1 MALALK
7 KTAPLCVVVA
17 AATLCFAQSQIET
30 DLIVIDQFGYREPA
44 KKTAVI
50 RSPQSGAGSPSSYVP
65 GAEFSVVSESGGGVA
80 VFTGAPVSFRGGAVD
95 SASGDKIWHFDFSE
109 VTAPGRYYIAD
120 KANNLRSYSFDIR
133 NDVYNGVLKTALRM
147 LYYQRAGTEKPA
159 KYADARWADAM
170 SFEQDKRTRYF
181 FAKSDAST
189 ERDLSGGWFD
199 AGDYNKYTKWLADYV
214 SNMLLMYEE
223 RPEVFADD
231 YGIPE
236 SGNGVPDIID
246 EAKWGLAWLLKAQ
259 NGDGSVLSVQGLSD
273 GSPPSS
279 VTKPSYYGPPNATA
293 TYGAAAAYAVASR
306 VLGNLGEADFAGQ
319 LKAAALKAW
328 AWGEAHP
335 DSIFHNNCG
344 DSWNKEDCPNYDSR
358 GLAAGDQELGDSWDR
373 VENRVNAAFAIYEL
387 TKDEQYLR
395 IFENNWTEFPLHAW
409 SGCIQQYRHSQH
421 LLLMRYLAAPYGSAS
436 VKSAIKSDFAAG
448 FAKPV
453 GGCNNLGDGYKN
465 DGYRSYIH
473 DYQWGSNKV
482 KTDQGLTYYKW
493 NIVDPSKDYADV
505 AEDYLHY
512 IHGVNPFNTVY
523 LTNMKEYGASKSL
536 TSIYHTWFSEESAKW
551 GIATSANPGPAPG
564 YMPGGPNK
572 DFALDECCPSGC
584 GSADNNAR
592 CKLTAIP
599 NKNTEPPAKMYKD
612 MNHTWPLNSWEITEP
627 MNAYQLS
634 YVWLLSKFA
643 APSSQVS
650 ISPRNPVAS
659 RSTGD
664 IRYKRVRGGVE
675 LRVRDMAEVK
685 IFGLS
690 GALVSKRTFAGGVHK
705 ISLTKLPKG
714 IYIVRMTVDGERAVL
729 RVPAV
734 WR

>member
-1 MALALK
+1 
-7 KTAPLCVVVA
+7 
-17 AATLCFAQSQIET
+17 
-30 DLIVIDQFGYREPA
+30 
-44 KKTAVI
+44 
-50 RSPQSGAGSPSSYVP
+50 
-65 GAEFSVVSESGGGVA
+65 
-80 VFTGAPVSFRGGAVD
+80 
-95 SASGDKIWHFDFSE
+95 
-109 VTAPGRYYIAD
+109 
-120 KANNLRSYSFDIR
+120 LRSFSFDIR
-133 NDVYNGVLKTALRM
+133 DDVYNGVLKAALRM

-159 KYADARWADAM
+159 QYADTRWADAM
-170 SFEQDKRTRYF
+170 CFEQDRRTRYF
-181 FAKSDAST
+181 FAKNDAST

-199 AGDYNKYTKWLADYV
+199 AGDYNKYTKWLSDYV
-214 SNMLLMYEE
+214 SNMLLMYDE

-259 NGDGSVLSVQGLSD
+259 NEDGSVVSVQSLSD

-293 TYGAAAAYAVASR
+293 TYGASATYAVASR
-306 VLGNLGEADFAGQ
+306 VLGKLGETDFAER
-319 LKAAALKAW
+319 LKDAALKAW

-335 DSIFHNNCG
+335 DSIFHNG
-344 DSWNKEDCPNYDSR
+344 D
-358 GLAAGDQELGDSWDR
+358 GLAAGDQELTDSWDR
-373 VENRVNAAFAIYEL
+373 VETRVTAAFALYEL
-387 TKDEQYLR
+387 TKEEPYLK
-395 IFENNWTEFPLHAW
+395 IFEDNWTEFPLHAW
-409 SGCIQQYRHSQH
+409 NSCMQQYRHTQH
-421 LLLMRYLAAPYGSAS
+421 LLLIRYLAAPYGSAS
-436 VKSAIKSDFAAG
+436 VKSAIKSDFTTA

-465 DGYRSYIH
+465 DGYRSFIQ

-482 KTDQGLTYYKW
+482 KADHGLAYYKW
-493 NIVDPSKDYADV
+493 NIVDPNKDYEDV

-536 TSIYHTWFSEESAKW
+536 TSIYHTWFWEESEKW
-551 GIATSANPGPAPG
+551 GVASNTNPGPAPG
-564 YMPGGPNK
+564 YMSGGPNRY
-572 DFALDECCPSGC
+572 FALDECCPSSC

-592 CKLTAIP
+592 CKLVTIP
-599 NKNTEPPAKMYKD
+599 DKNTEPPAKMYKD

-643 APSSQVS
+643 APSAQTS
-650 ISPRNPVAS
+650 ISSRNPVAS
-659 RSTGD
+659 KSAGD
-664 IRYKRVRGGVE
+664 IRYKRVRGGIE
-675 LRVRDMAEVK
+675 LRVRDKAEVK

-690 GALVSKRTFAGGVHK
+690 GALVSKRAFAGGVHK

-714 IYIVRMTVDGERAVL
+714 VYIVRMAVDGERAVL

-734 WR
+734 WH